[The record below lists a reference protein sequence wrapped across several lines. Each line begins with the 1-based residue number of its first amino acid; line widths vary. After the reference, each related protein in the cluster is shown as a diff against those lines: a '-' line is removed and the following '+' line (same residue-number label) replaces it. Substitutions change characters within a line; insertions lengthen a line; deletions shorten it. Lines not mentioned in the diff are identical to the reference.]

1 MADKWLTFDCYG
13 TVADWNTGM
22 GGALADEGVRVWA
35 ARTIAIA
42 SQLISHRWRGN
53 GASVSV
59 FCASVET
66 NRKIALS
73 ESS

>member
-1 MADKWLTFDCYG
+1 
-13 TVADWNTGM
+13 M
-22 GGALADEGVRVWA
+22 GPDDLEGKGRHQQW
-35 ARTIAIA
+35 
-42 SQLISHRWRGN
+42 
-53 GASVSV
+53 ASVSV